1 MPDIFKYQGVDRDKR
16 RKEQYRHH
24 LTLDIDRLRRGEKTD
39 GMNSK
44 AGKRGRYYGADPHP
58 YRLGL
63 KLGNKARLNQEGKKE
78 IPAGVYGNSQPQDY
92 LADNGYG
99 YGDLVVQIDRGDNQ
113 PAGGTAN
120 GARPYPGYLKPLH

>member
-58 YRLGL
+58 DRLGL
-63 KLGNKARLNQEGKKE
+63 TLGNKARLTQEGKKE
-78 IPAGVYGNSQPQDY
+78 IPAGVYGNSQP
-92 LADNGYG
+92 
-99 YGDLVVQIDRGDNQ
+99 
-113 PAGGTAN
+113 
-120 GARPYPGYLKPLH
+120 